1 VQGSARSGKAVT
13 RRPTTDEIA
22 GWKGP
27 PLGSKSEE
35 LLRTQLDAASLQ
47 KVLAIESDR
56 LWSFLAEAVELL
68 QPASVFVATNDAAD
82 LAVIREIAQESGE
95 ETPLAMAGHTIH
107 FDGYQDQGR
116 DTFSTKYLLP
126 PGTELGA
133 RINSIPKAEG
143 LAEIKRLLAGA
154 LRGRRMLVRFLV
166 LGPPRSSF
174 AIPCVQVTD
183 SAYVA
188 HSEDLLY
195 RPGYEE
201 FRQLGNSSDF
211 FRFVHAAGH
220 LENGVSVDWKKRR
233 VYIDLEDET
242 VYAVNTQYAGNTV
255 GLKKLALRLAIR
267 RASREGW
274 LAEHMFLMGAHG
286 PGGRTTYFLGA
297 FPSMCG
303 KTSTAMIPGQTIVGD
318 DLAYLRNVGGEL
330 RAVNVERGIFG
341 IIQDVNAKDDPVI
354 WDALTRPGE
363 VIFSNVLVRDGRP
376 YWTGMGI
383 EVPAEGRN
391 YSGAWRKGKK
401 GEDGKEV
408 PVSHPNSRYTLR
420 ISELANRDPRAE
432 DPRGVVAGGI
442 IYGGRDSDT
451 CVPVEQAFDWVHGV
465 TTKGAAIESETT
477 AATLGQ
483 SGVRKFNLMSNLDFL
498 SLPLHRY
505 VQMHLDFGRRLRRPP
520 TIFSVNYFLKNE
532 AGEYLNSKLDKRVWL
547 QWMELRIHGEVEAIE
562 TPTGRIP
569 RYKDLRMLFREYLE
583 KDYSSEAYAEQFT
596 IRISELLAK
605 TDRIE
610 GIYRAEAEVPEEL
623 FRQLGDQR
631 KRLEA
636 LRARKGDHVSP
647 FDL

>member
-1 VQGSARSGKAVT
+1 LGGK
-13 RRPTTDEIA
+13 P
-22 GWKGP
+22 
-27 PLGSKSEE
+27 EE

-68 QPASVFVATNDAAD
+68 LPSSVFVATDDPAD
-82 LAVIREIAQESGE
+82 LAVIREVARQNGE

-116 DTFSTKYLLP
+116 DTSSTKYLLP

-133 RINSIPKAEG
+133 RINSISKAEG
-143 LAEIKRLLAGA
+143 LAEIKRLLTGA
-154 LRGRRMLVRFLV
+154 MQGRQMLVRFLV
-166 LGPPRSSF
+166 LGPLRSSF

-242 VYAVNTQYAGNTV
+242 VYSVNTQYAGNTV

-267 RASREGW
+267 KASREGW
-274 LAEHMFLMGAHG
+274 LAEHMFLMGTRG

-303 KTSTAMIPGQTIVGD
+303 KTSTAMIRGQTIVGD
-318 DLAYLRNVGGEL
+318 DLAYLRNVGGEV

-341 IIQDVNAKDDPVI
+341 IIQDVNAHDDPVI
-354 WDALTRPGE
+354 WDALKRPGE
-363 VIFSNVLVRDGRP
+363 VIFSNVLVRDGWP
-376 YWTGMGI
+376 FWTGMGV
-383 EVPAEGRN
+383 ELPAQGTN
-391 YSGAWRKGKK
+391 HSGAWRNGKK
-401 GEDGKEV
+401 DEEGKDI
-408 PVSHPNSRYTLR
+408 PASHPNSRYTLR
-420 ISELANRDPRAE
+420 IRELSNRDPRAE
-432 DPRGVVAGGI
+432 DPLGVVAGGI

-465 TTKGAAIESETT
+465 ATKAATIESETT

-483 SGVRKFNLMSNLDFL
+483 AGMRKFNLMSNLDFL
-498 SLPLHRY
+498 SLPLGRY
-505 VQMHLDFGRRLRRPP
+505 VQMHLDFGKRLRNPP
-520 TIFSVNYFLKNE
+520 IIFSVNYFLKDG
-532 AGEYLNSKLDKRVWL
+532 AGKYLNGKLDKRVWL
-547 QWMELRIHGEVEAIE
+547 QWMELRVHGEVDAIE

-569 RYKDLRMLFREYLE
+569 KHHDLRRLFRAYLDE
-583 KDYSSEAYAEQFT
+583 DYSSEAYAEQFR
-596 IRISELLAK
+596 IRVPELLAK
-605 TDRIE
+605 TDRVE

-623 FRQLGDQR
+623 FRQLGNQR